1 MTMPR
6 RAAAARAI
14 DACMAGR
21 AAVRAAAHAG
31 SAAAAA
37 ACMAPARW
45 LRVPQRRLLQPS
57 GALHPGSEEVGV
69 ALESFLEC
77 FVWRCPYME
86 RAQGT
91 LWDPPNPVS

>member
-1 MTMPR
+1 MTTMPQR
-6 RAAAARAI
+6 AAAAARASEQ
-14 DACMAGR
+14 ARSCCC
-21 AAVRAAAHAG
+21 
-31 SAAAAA
+31 
-37 ACMAPARW
+37 CMAPDACW
-45 LRVPQRRLLQPS
+45 LPQRRLLQPS

>member
-21 AAVRAAAHAG
+21 AAVLHAG

-57 GALHPGSEEVGV
+57 GALHPGSEEVWPLSPSWSVLGA
-69 ALESFLEC
+69 ALIC
-77 FVWRCPYME
+77 I
-86 RAQGT
+86 
-91 LWDPPNPVS
+91 